1 MLLAVATQMLPLLA
15 LVGFENVQKNAI
27 YHRGAG
33 NGRWPVSAGGREE
46 LESANMA
53 NRRDQRH
60 TFEGSRGGDKPEEE
74 QQLRATGQRAR
85 RETTPC
91 YRPVS
96 AGGREVLESANMAN
110 RRDQRPTFEGSRGGD
125 KPEEKQQLR
134 ATGQRARRATTPC
147 YCPVSAGG
155 REDLESA
162 NMANRRDQRPTFEGS
177 RGVRYQNI
185 ANRRDERPT
194 FVKNSRLA
202 STVC

>member
-91 YRPVS
+91 YCPVS
-96 AGGREVLESANMAN
+96 ARGREVLESANMAN
-110 RRDQRPTFEGSRGGD
+110 RRDQRPTFEGSRGGINQR
-125 KPEEKQQLR
+125 KSNNSVLLASEPAEQQLR
-134 ATGQRARRATTPC
+134 ATVR
-147 YCPVSAGG
+147 CPPEAG
-155 REDLESA
+155 
-162 NMANRRDQRPTFEGS
+162 
-177 RGVRYQNI
+177 
-185 ANRRDERPT
+185 
-194 FVKNSRLA
+194 K
-202 STVC
+202 C

>member
-53 NRRDQRH
+53 NRRDQRP

-85 RETTPC
+85 R
-91 YRPVS
+91 
-96 AGGREVLESANMAN
+96 
-110 RRDQRPTFEGSRGGD
+110 
-125 KPEEKQQLR
+125 
-134 ATGQRARRATTPC
+134 ATTPS

-155 REDLESA
+155 REVLESA

-202 STVC
+202 STVCY